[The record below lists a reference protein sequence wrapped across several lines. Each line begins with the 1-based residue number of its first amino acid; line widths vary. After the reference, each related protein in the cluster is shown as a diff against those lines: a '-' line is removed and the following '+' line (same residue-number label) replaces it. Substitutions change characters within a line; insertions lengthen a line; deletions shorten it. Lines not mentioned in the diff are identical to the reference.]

1 MKAKNNEAVE
11 KAIIIT
17 SCILCGLFFL
27 YGIYKTVEEVIR
39 GKYEPELIEKLN
51 TPTQKEINKTEKEII
66 QITEELR
73 FKIYE
78 ANNENDSAVISRF
91 YQLAGGSPA
100 NSSTGE

>member
-1 MKAKNNEAVE
+1 MKTKNNEAVE

-27 YGIYKTVEEVIR
+27 YGIYKTVEEVIK

-51 TPTQKEINKTEKEII
+51 IPIQKEINKTEKEII

-73 FKIYE
+73 LKMYE

-91 YQLAGGSPA
+91 YELADGSTTNP
-100 NSSTGE
+100 STGE

>member
-1 MKAKNNEAVE
+1 MTKDNTTPKD

-17 SCILCGLFFL
+17 SCILCGLLF
-27 YGIYKTVEEVIR
+27 IYAIYRSLEQIIR
-39 GKYEPELIEKLN
+39 KEYEPELIEELN
-51 TPTQKEINKTEKEII
+51 NPTKKEIEKTEKEII

-91 YQLAGGSPA
+91 YELADGSTA
-100 NSSTGE
+100 NPSTGE

>member
-39 GKYEPELIEKLN
+39 GKYEPELDI
-51 TPTQKEINKTEKEII
+51 PTQKEINKTEKEII

-73 FKIYE
+73 LKIYE

-91 YQLAGGSPA
+91 YELADGSTA
-100 NSSTGE
+100 NPSTGE

>member
-51 TPTQKEINKTEKEII
+51 TPTQKEINKHPNCII
-66 QITEELR
+66 GYVSSIPSYDIWGKDIKVNNR
-73 FKIYE
+73 IWIKI
-78 ANNENDSAVISRF
+78 V
-91 YQLAGGSPA
+91 
-100 NSSTGE
+100 